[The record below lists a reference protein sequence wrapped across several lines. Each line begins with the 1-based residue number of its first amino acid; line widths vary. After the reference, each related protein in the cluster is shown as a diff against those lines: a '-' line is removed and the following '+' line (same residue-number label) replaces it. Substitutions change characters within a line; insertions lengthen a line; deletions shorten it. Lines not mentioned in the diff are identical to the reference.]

1 MGSGAYR
8 RGGSGGFG
16 AEALV
21 VRRALELKGRVEIP
35 SRGTSMLPLIREGS
49 VCTFVP
55 VAAADLGRGDIV
67 LFEGEEGG
75 LIAHRLIRREGAGA
89 QAPLLCKGDAN
100 IGFDPPV
107 PAAKVLAR
115 LETIS
120 RGGRV
125 SSRLSPGFRIWGRI
139 MTAFPAL
146 SRGFRLASRYARRLR
161 GRRN

>member
-1 MGSGAYR
+1 MGGEAHSR
-8 RGGSGGFG
+8 LGSGGFG

-35 SRGTSMLPLIREGS
+35 SRGTSMRPLIREGS
-49 VCTFVP
+49 VCAFVP
-55 VAAADLGRGDIV
+55 VAAADLRRGDIV

-75 LIAHRLIRREGAGA
+75 LIAHRLIRRGEEGP

-100 IGFDPPV
+100 IGFDPLV

-120 RGGRV
+120 RDGRV

-146 SRGFRLASRYARRLR
+146 SRGFRLASRVARRLR
-161 GRRN
+161 GQRN